1 MWFEDLIE
9 RIDRLVWGPLLLG
22 MLMGTGVYLSILLKF
37 LSVRRLKTALKY
49 ALGLEEKR
57 ETKQGKNCK
66 AAEKEQQSRGR
77 VSSFSSLTTEL
88 AATIGTGNIIG
99 VSTAMVLGGP
109 GALFWMVITSIFGMA
124 TKLVESSLAVRFRV
138 TNKKGQTVGGPMY
151 VMEQVFPIRC
161 LRHVM
166 AWWFAFLAVCAS
178 FGMGNMVQANSIA
191 EALFVTFHV
200 PKAESGLILIFG
212 SVDSAWRNIG
222 YWKSNTVSCAFYG
235 NLVSVGDCGSA
246 YPILEKHSP
255 GDRRNHL
262 GSLLSRCCQRRYFW
276 TDYNKCV

>member
-99 VSTAMVLGGP
+99 VSTAMVL
-109 GALFWMVITSIFGMA
+109 
-124 TKLVESSLAVRFRV
+124 
-138 TNKKGQTVGGPMY
+138 
-151 VMEQVFPIRC
+151 
-161 LRHVM
+161 
-166 AWWFAFLAVCAS
+166 
-178 FGMGNMVQANSIA
+178 
-191 EALFVTFHV
+191 
-200 PKAESGLILIFG
+200 
-212 SVDSAWRNIG
+212 
-222 YWKSNTVSCAFYG
+222 
-235 NLVSVGDCGSA
+235 
-246 YPILEKHSP
+246 
-255 GDRRNHL
+255 
-262 GSLLSRCCQRRYFW
+262 
-276 TDYNKCV
+276 